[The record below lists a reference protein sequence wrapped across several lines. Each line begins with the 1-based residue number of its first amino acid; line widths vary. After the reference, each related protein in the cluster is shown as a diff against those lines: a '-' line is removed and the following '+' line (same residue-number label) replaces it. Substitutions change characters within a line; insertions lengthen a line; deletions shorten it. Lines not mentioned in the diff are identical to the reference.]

1 MQDFILSKAEGLN
14 DILSIKLQIIKDTK
28 KLDVQGTEQ
37 VFMLIFERESIE
49 SLDVPIHVASGFLLP
64 CIFVVIYEKF
74 IQSL

>member
-37 VFMLIFERESIE
+37 VFMLIFGERK
-49 SLDVPIHVASGFLLP
+49 
-64 CIFVVIYEKF
+64 Y
-74 IQSL
+74 